1 MNARITT
8 LADAAQ
14 HIAGLATIY
23 LETTRATLDEALDA
37 AIKTVDGQVAAA
49 VRGPITTSERE
60 QWRILN
66 SVAQDVRDRLTERP
80 SLGNVRDYVMSAMQG
95 EGGQR

>member
-23 LETTRATLDEALDA
+23 LETARATLDEALDA
-37 AIKTVDGQVAAA
+37 AIKTVDGQAAAA
-49 VRGPITTSERE
+49 VRSPVTTGERE
-60 QWRILN
+60 QWRILH
-66 SVAQDVRDRLTERP
+66 SVAQDVRDGLTERP
-80 SLGNVRDYVMSAMQG
+80 SLGNVRDYVMTALQG
-95 EGGQR
+95 KGGQR